1 MESAWS
7 AGNSPVVGVV
17 DRKADPSDAI
27 ETVEELESVLADA
40 DATIVTGGLD
50 AVLAAEPS
58 VLVTVDEAALS
69 AVARAGVETP
79 VLPVGPVTGME
90 SVDRDRVPDAIMA
103 MLEGRAVHRSRPVF
117 GVTLESGA
125 TPETEPDTES
135 ETDRTESRPDRNDI
149 GGGERALF
157 DVTLV
162 TDEPARI
169 SEYGVRS
176 RDASIATFRAD
187 GVVAATPAGSH
198 GYASAVDA
206 PSLSAGVD
214 AAAVAPIGPFV
225 TQTRRWVL
233 PNDDLAFTVE
243 REESDVTLVV
253 DGRAVGTVSV
263 DSRVVVSLAGT
274 LPTLVVP
281 DDRIE
286 G

>member
-7 AGNSPVVGVV
+7 AGDSPVVGVV

-90 SVDRDRVPDAIMA
+90 SVDRDRVPDAVMA

-135 ETDRTESRPDRNDI
+135 GTDRNDI
-149 GGGERALF
+149 HGVERVLF

-169 SEYGVRS
+169 SEYCVRS

-206 PSLSAGVD
+206 PSLSAGDD